1 MSGVFLTL
9 LNMSITASWLILAVL
24 LIRPMLKKAPKWI
37 PCTLWALVAI
47 RLLCPFSIES
57 RLSLVPVSQIIPQDI
72 VLSTNPQIDTGIVI
86 INDAINPVIAS
97 QFTPDQS
104 SSANPLQ
111 VVIPVLSVVWF
122 IGMVLLLGYAL
133 FSYIRLKRSVDASIA
148 ITDKVMACD
157 EVRSPFILGI
167 LHPVIYVPSALKG
180 TVLSQVITHEMA
192 HLKRHDHWWKPLG
205 YLLLSVYW
213 FDPLC
218 WLAYGLLC
226 RDIELACDE
235 KVIRDLDSDS
245 KAAYS
250 QALLDCSYPR
260 KWITACPLAFGEIGV
275 KERVKSILNYK
286 KPAFWIVFLS
296 IFVCIVVAV
305 CLLTNPV
312 SNDNTVTETANPYT
326 VYHMVDRWDCSVLCT
341 EESTPEHYVV
351 NYSDK
356 RVLSHTGILSF
367 QNRNAFD
374 IVIHILPENGAEIV
388 SEPIPAGG
396 CFSQRQ
402 MADKTCVIGVHAD
415 VDKNAEIKLMV
426 YDGDSTEPYTMTEYP
441 AAIPAITAG
450 TNADETILA
459 TDIYFLQ
466 PLPGNFDHAEAGP
479 NLSETIFL
487 TGSDQ
492 TKVEAYIERLKDLG
506 YAEVIAINESDI
518 MNWVLTAEYA
528 SQTIVYKSN
537 SAETSITVCPI
548 QCQS

>member
-9 LNMSITASWLILAVL
+9 LNMSITASWMILAVL

-57 RLSLVPVSQIIPQDI
+57 RISLVPASQIIPQDI

-133 FSYIRLKRSVDASIA
+133 FSYIRLKRNVDASIA
-148 ITDKVMACD
+148 ITDKVMVCD

-260 KWITACPLAFGEIGV
+260 KWITVCPLAFGEIGV

-296 IFVCIVVAV
+296 IFVCIVV
-305 CLLTNPV
+305 T
-312 SNDNTVTETANPYT
+312 D
-326 VYHMVDRWDCSVLCT
+326 
-341 EESTPEHYVV
+341 
-351 NYSDK
+351 
-356 RVLSHTGILSF
+356 
-367 QNRNAFD
+367 
-374 IVIHILPENGAEIV
+374 
-388 SEPIPAGG
+388 
-396 CFSQRQ
+396 FS
-402 MADKTCVIGVHAD
+402 A
-415 VDKNAEIKLMV
+415 
-426 YDGDSTEPYTMTEYP
+426 
-441 AAIPAITAG
+441 
-450 TNADETILA
+450 
-459 TDIYFLQ
+459 
-466 PLPGNFDHAEAGP
+466 
-479 NLSETIFL
+479 
-487 TGSDQ
+487 
-492 TKVEAYIERLKDLG
+492 
-506 YAEVIAINESDI
+506 
-518 MNWVLTAEYA
+518 
-528 SQTIVYKSN
+528 
-537 SAETSITVCPI
+537 
-548 QCQS
+548 